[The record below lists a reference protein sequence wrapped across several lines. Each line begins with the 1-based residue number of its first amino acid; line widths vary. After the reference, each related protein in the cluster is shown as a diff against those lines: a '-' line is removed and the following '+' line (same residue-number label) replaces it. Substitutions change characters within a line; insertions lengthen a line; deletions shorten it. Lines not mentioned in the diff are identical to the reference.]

1 MNDLDVLFALPAF
14 IGLSSTLFR
23 IRAIHVV
30 LLAVAIQVLFL
41 VTVFAPNALPCP
53 RHHRKHTFNLV
64 DFGMTERI
72 PLDDKERQYV
82 EEAMLYEG
90 LEDTAFW
97 GII

>member
-1 MNDLDVLFALPAF
+1 MIEDLAWKGFSCMDLRWNQF
-14 IGLSSTLFR
+14 
-23 IRAIHVV
+23 
-30 LLAVAIQVLFL
+30 
-41 VTVFAPNALPCP
+41 VFAPNTTPCP

-82 EEAMLYEG
+82 KKAMLYEG

>member
-1 MNDLDVLFALPAF
+1 MRINRQDVQDLIED
-14 IGLSSTLFR
+14 
-23 IRAIHVV
+23 
-30 LLAVAIQVLFL
+30 LAWKGFSCMDLRWNQF
-41 VTVFAPNALPCP
+41 VFAPNALPCP

-82 EEAMLYEG
+82 KKAMLYEG